1 MKIKEQK
8 KNKIL
13 KAGYQLFEKFGYN
26 GTGINDIIKLAG
38 VPKGS
43 FYYYF
48 KNKENFAVEV
58 IHFYLNQLIASD
70 KVQNSNDFDARKVLF
85 KRYDHYI
92 QNLVESKG
100 LQYDGFASKL
110 LQETRETSKRIKEAS
125 NQVFDLMFQ
134 NHVFLLKKIFP
145 ANYPEHE
152 IRIKA
157 EMIIFAWEG
166 AILRMK
172 SLNSH
177 QSLFD
182 FKEMLSFILNEK

>member
-8 KNKIL
+8 RNKIL
-13 KAGYQLFEKFGYN
+13 DAGYQLFEKFGYN

-58 IHFYLNQLIASD
+58 IHFYVNQLIASD
-70 KVQNSNDFDARKVLF
+70 KDQSSIDFDAKKVLF
-85 KRYDHYI
+85 ERYDHYI
-92 QNLVESKG
+92 KNLVKSKG
-100 LQYDGFASKL
+100 LQYDGFANKL

-125 NQVFDLMFQ
+125 NQVFDLMLQ

-145 ANYPEHE
+145 AYYPEHE

-172 SLNSH
+172 SLDSH
-177 QSLFD
+177 QALFD